1 MYARLLQGEIS
12 GTDALEASQQMLQI
26 LMDSMANAVFWK
38 DLNSCYMG
46 CNKVFA
52 RFAGVEPDVLIGMS
66 DRDMPWA
73 DSQAYSADWFIDW
86 DRKVIETGEPH
97 FGIVEQLRSAAGEV
111 RWLQT
116 NKVPL
121 RDLDGRVIG
130 VLGTFEDI
138 TERRRAE
145 DIYTEARNQA
155 IDPGLL
161 QQGERDIDEARRTSG
176 CRPRNANSAPTPRRC
191 ATPPRR

>member
-1 MYARLLQGEIS
+1 MYARLLKGDLS
-12 GTDALEASQQMLQI
+12 GTDALAASQQMLQI

-38 DLNSCYMG
+38 DLQSRYLG

-52 RFAGVEPDVLIGMS
+52 SFAGVEPSVLIGMT

-73 DSQAYSADWFIDW
+73 DSAEFSADWFIDW
-86 DRKVIETGEPH
+86 DHKVMESGEPQ
-97 FGIVEQLRSAAGEV
+97 FGIVEQLCNTAGES

-121 RDLDGRVIG
+121 RDLDGRIIG

-138 TERRRAE
+138 TDRRRTE
-145 DIYTEARNQA
+145 DE
-155 IDPGLL
+155 L
-161 QQGERDIDEARRTSG
+161 QRTLDELDERVQHLSLIHI
-176 CRPRNANSAPTPRRC
+176 
-191 ATPPRR
+191 